1 MGMKTISNLAARY
14 FWVELAWNI
23 GNNTQLFLL
32 IYWQAVKGL
41 MNCLSKMGMTKE
53 NVGNKV
59 KKSAQAVSN
68 LSEDVFS

>member
-1 MGMKTISNLAARY
+1 
-14 FWVELAWNI
+14 
-23 GNNTQLFLL
+23 
-32 IYWQAVKGL
+32 

-59 KKSAQAVSN
+59 KKSAQAVIN